1 MICCLNPDCS
11 QPINPDH
18 NKFCQ
23 SCRTPLI
30 PLLINRF
37 QVLRVLSNEGGFR
50 RTYLAEDSQKLNE
63 PCVIKQ
69 LALKQSGTYAL
80 KKATELFI
88 EEAKRLQD
96 LGEHQQIPT
105 LFAYFEDNGFLYLV
119 QQFIKGDNLLD
130 ELEQKGKYN
139 EIQIRELLLD
149 LLPLL
154 KFIHERQVIHRDI
167 KPQNIMRRAIDGK
180 LVLIDFGA
188 SKQLTITVHTQIGT
202 QIGSYGYSPLEQ
214 IQGGEAYPASDLF
227 ALGATCFHLLT
238 GVNPF
243 NLWTINGLSWV
254 NNWRE
259 NSPVSVSQDLGKVL
273 DKLLKIEIQERYQ
286 SADQVIKD
294 IQIPPIVYL
303 PPGGNQI
310 YQNQISG
317 NSPTTINRRGF
328 IYGGLFLG
336 GVTVAFI
343 GQSLFSGK
351 QNQTLIPENTITPE
365 NTPTPENTITP
376 ITPGNTP
383 TPIINNLKTF
393 KFEVVSTNATGN
405 IINRRNESATY
416 FTEDLGNGV
425 TLEMVEIPGGTFIM
439 GSPENEAERYSNEGP
454 QHQVTVPAFFMAKY
468 ELTQAQ
474 YQAIMGSNPSQ
485 FKGNNRPVERVSW
498 NDAVTFCQRLSQKTG
513 KNYRLPSEAEW
524 EYACR
529 AGTTTPFY
537 FGESITADLVN
548 YNGNSTYGSAPKGQN
563 RQQTTDVGSFP
574 PNAFGLYDMHGNV
587 WEWCLDD
594 YIDNYSDAPKDGS
607 ALTGRSS
614 YNMLRGGSWFF
625 LPRFCRSA
633 SRHVFPW
640 DVRDYVIL
648 GSQFG
653 FRVVC
658 VVGRT

>member
-37 QVLRVLSNEGGFR
+37 RVLQVLSNEGGFG
-50 RTYLAEDSQKLNE
+50 RTYLAEDSQKLDE
-63 PCVIKQ
+63 LCVIKQ
-69 LALKQSGTYAL
+69 LAPKQSGTYAL

-88 EEAKRLQD
+88 QEGKRLQD
-96 LGEHQQIPT
+96 LGEHPQIPT

-130 ELEQKGKYN
+130 ELAQKGKYN
-139 EIQIRELLLD
+139 ENQIRELLLD
-149 LLPLL
+149 LLPSL

-167 KPQNIMRRAIDGK
+167 KPQNIMRRASDGK

-188 SKQLTITVHTQIGT
+188 SKQLTTTVHTQIGT

-238 GVNPF
+238 GVHPF
-243 NLWTINGLSWV
+243 NLWTINGFSWV
-254 NNWRE
+254 NNWRQHLP
-259 NSPVSVSQDLGKVL
+259 SPVSQELGKVL
-273 DKLLKIEIQERYQ
+273 DKLLKVEIQKRYQ
-286 SADQVIKD
+286 SADEVIKD
-294 IQIPPIVYL
+294 LQISPTFVVSS
-303 PPGGNQI
+303 GGNK
-310 YQNQISG
+310 NQSLG

-351 QNQTLIPENTITPE
+351 QNQTLIPENTPTPENTITPE
-365 NTPTPENTITP
+365 NTPTPKNR
-376 ITPGNTP
+376 P

-393 KFEVVSTNATGN
+393 SFEVVSTNATGN

-439 GSPENEAERYSNEGP
+439 GSPANEAERFSNEGP
-454 QHQVTVPAFFMAKY
+454 QHQVTVPGFFMAKY
-468 ELTQAQ
+468 QLTQAQ
-474 YQAIMGSNPSQ
+474 YQTIMGSNPSA

-498 NDAVTFCQRLSQKTG
+498 NDAVKFCEKLSQKTG
-513 KNYRLPSEAEW
+513 KNYKLPSEAEW

-537 FGESITADLVN
+537 FGESITPELVN
-548 YNGNSTYGSAPKGQN
+548 YDGNYTYASAPKGQY

-587 WEWCLDD
+587 WELCQDD
-594 YIDNYSDAPKDGS
+594 YINSYNNAPTDGS

-614 YNMLRGGSWFF
+614 IKRLRGGSWLFN
-625 LPRFCRSA
+625 PAYCRSA
-633 SRHVFPW
+633 YRSHSNLDGINYNV
-640 DVRDYVIL
+640 
-648 GSQFG
+648 G

-658 VVGRT
+658 SGAART

>member
-18 NKFCQ
+18 NEFCQ
-23 SCRTPLI
+23 SCRTPLV

-37 QVLRVLSNEGGFR
+37 RVLRVLSNKGGFG

-69 LALKQSGTYAL
+69 LAPKQSGTYAL

-96 LGEHQQIPT
+96 LGEHPQIPT

-119 QQFIKGDNLLD
+119 QQFIKGENLLD
-130 ELEQKGKYN
+130 ELAQKGKYN
-139 EIQIRELLLD
+139 ENQIRELLLD
-149 LLPLL
+149 LLPSL

-167 KPQNIMRRAIDGK
+167 KPQNIMRRASDGK

-202 QIGSYGYSPLEQ
+202 RIGTHGYSPLEQ

-243 NLWTINGLSWV
+243 NLWTRNGFNWV

-259 NSPVSVSQDLGKVL
+259 NLPSSVSQDLGKVL

-286 SADQVIKD
+286 SADEVIKD
-294 IQIPPIVYL
+294 LQIPPTFVVS
-303 PPGGNQI
+303 PGGNK
-310 YQNQISG
+310 NSSSG
-317 NSPTTINRRGF
+317 NSKTRINGKIDRRVF
-328 IYGGLFLG
+328 IYGALSLG

-343 GQSLFSGK
+343 GKSLFSGK
-351 QNQTLIPENTITPE
+351 QNKTLIS
-365 NTPTPENTITP
+365 
-376 ITPGNTP
+376 
-383 TPIINNLKTF
+383 NNLKTF
-393 KFEVVSTNATGN
+393 NFEVVSTNATGN
-405 IINRRNESATY
+405 MINRRNESAKY

-439 GSPENEAERYSNEGP
+439 GSPENEAGRGSNEGP
-454 QHQVTVPAFFMAKY
+454 QHQVTVPSFFMGKY

-474 YQAIMGSNPSQ
+474 YQAITGSNPSRFQ
-485 FKGNNRPVERVSW
+485 GNNRPVERVSW
-498 NDAVTFCQRLSQKTG
+498 NDAVTFCERLSQKTQ

-537 FGESITADLVN
+537 FGESITPELVN
-548 YNGNSTYGSAPKGQN
+548 YNGNYTYASAPKGQY

-594 YIDNYSDAPKDGS
+594 YIDNYSNAPTDGS

-614 YNMLRGGSWFF
+614 TKLLRGGSWFGN
-625 LPRFCRSA
+625 PEGCRSA
-633 SRHVFPW
+633 DRL
-640 DVRDYVIL
+640 DLIL
-648 GSQFG
+648 DINDFDIG

-658 VVGRT
+658 SGAART